1 MWSRQIILRK
11 QSMVTI
17 VPKEIF
23 DELNKN
29 VSEAEPKKQ
38 KFDYKDF
45 KKEVFHYSMVKDYL
59 KDKEIKFVGQGS
71 GRTAYMIPKGACVG
85 HEDSA
90 VCLKVADNVKGIAQN
105 KGEVNV
111 IEKFGGKSEP
121 CFPELF
127 GTDKSGN
134 ISLLCEIGTQ
144 TQDENDFEEF
154 FEDWDNSRGKFFHGE
169 SQELFDELI
178 SPEGVFN
185 SLKNL
190 KKVKRTGN
198 AGKETIKK
206 VLEDIKKIANE
217 YKKYA
222 PFVSLFTVMFEK
234 DAVYDVALGDVGEL
248 EKWAFINR
256 DGEDVLVPIDWGLTE
271 EVKYQYYV

>member
-1 MWSRQIILRK
+1 
-11 QSMVTI
+11 MVTI
-17 VPKEIF
+17 VPKEVF
-23 DELNKN
+23 NELNKK

-45 KKEVFHYSMVKDYL
+45 KKEVFHHSMVKDYL

-105 KGEVNV
+105 KGEVSV

-127 GTDKSGN
+127 GTDKSNN

-144 TQDENDFEEF
+144 TQDNNDFEEF
-154 FEDWDNSRGKFFHGE
+154 FENWDNSRTEFFSE
-169 SQELFDELI
+169 ETKDVFVELI
-178 SPEGVFN
+178 SPDDVFAA
-185 SLKNL
+185 LKNI
-190 KKVKRTGN
+190 KKIKRTGN
-198 AGKETIKK
+198 AGKETIRK
-206 VLEDIKKIANE
+206 VLEDIKKMSNK

-234 DAVYDVALGDVGEL
+234 DAVYDVALGDFGEL
-248 EKWAFINR
+248 ENWAFINR

-271 EVKYQYYV
+271 EVKFQYYI

>member
-1 MWSRQIILRK
+1 
-11 QSMVTI
+11 MVTI
-17 VPKEIF
+17 VPKEVF
-23 DELNKN
+23 DELNKK

-105 KGEVNV
+105 KGEVSV

-144 TQDENDFEEF
+144 TRDENDFSEF
-154 FEDWDNSRGKFFHGE
+154 FEEWNASSED
-169 SQELFDELI
+169 LFSEDTDEYVLMLEQ
-178 SPEGVFN
+178 PEDIFQ

-190 KKVKRTGN
+190 KKIRKTGLVGKAIVKDVL
-198 AGKETIKK
+198 KDLKK
-206 VLEDIKKIANE
+206 MSSK

-234 DAVYDVALGDVGEL
+234 DAVYDVALGDFGEL
-248 EKWAFINR
+248 ENWAFINR

-271 EVKYQYYV
+271 EVKFQYYV

>member
-1 MWSRQIILRK
+1 
-11 QSMVTI
+11 MVTV
-17 VPKEIF
+17 VPKEVF
-23 DELNKN
+23 DELNKK

-45 KKEVFHYSMVKDYL
+45 KKEVFHHSMVKDYL

-144 TQDENDFEEF
+144 TRDENDFEEF
-154 FEDWDNSRGKFFHGE
+154 FEEWDDMRRGMFLKETQEHFGE
-169 SQELFDELI
+169 II
-178 SPEGVFN
+178 SPDDIFAA
-185 SLKNL
+185 LKNM
-190 KKVKRTGN
+190 KKTKRTGN
-198 AGKETIKK
+198 AGKETIRKI
-206 VLEDIKKIANE
+206 LENIKKLSNKC
-217 YKKYA
+217 KKYA

-234 DAVYDVALGDVGEL
+234 DAVYDVALGDFGEL
-248 EKWAFINR
+248 ENWAFINR

-271 EVKYQYYV
+271 EVKYQYYI